1 MGLEVNAI
9 KILAGAYSKDQGK
22 MLINNN
28 EINISNPQDSLRL
41 GIKVVYQEISLIP
54 EFTVGENIFRNFQ

>member
-1 MGLEVNAI
+1 MGENGAGKSTLI

-28 EINISNPQDSLRL
+28 EINISNPQDSL
-41 GIKVVYQEISLIP
+41 
-54 EFTVGENIFRNFQ
+54 N